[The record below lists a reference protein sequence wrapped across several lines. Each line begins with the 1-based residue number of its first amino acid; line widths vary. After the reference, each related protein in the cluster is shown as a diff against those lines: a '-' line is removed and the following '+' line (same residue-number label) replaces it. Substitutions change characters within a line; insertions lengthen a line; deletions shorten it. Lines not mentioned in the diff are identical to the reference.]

1 MRTIIDEVE
10 SLEDETRFIII
21 DGKPRSL
28 RAVIDRILEEDK
40 GEKNRKIGEG

>member
-28 RAVIDRILEEDK
+28 RAVIDRILNEDK
-40 GEKNRKIGEG
+40 DDRKRRVSGG